1 MYNIKKVVFLHNE
14 TVYRSISHVG
24 NLPGGFPSQVSGI
37 RPRKKNKNKNGG
49 YRWVLIWKTLGK
61 IREEEEEAKRDGA
74 VKIIKGAEEEFDDD
88 DEEEEEGEI
97 IITITP
103 WYGVIPFFTGA
114 CNHSP
119 ARNTPGDSITVL

>member
-1 MYNIKKVVFLHNE
+1 MKKD
-14 TVYRSISHVG
+14 YRRYKA
-24 NLPGGFPSQVSGI
+24 P
-37 RPRKKNKNKNGG
+37 KKKKNGG

-88 DEEEEEGEI
+88 DDEEEEEEEGEI